1 MKLTIE
7 HVIDLVDQLP
17 KIIYMIMLV
26 VVKTRPNL

>member
-17 KIIYMIMLV
+17 KNNLYDLV
-26 VVKTRPNL
+26 VVKTRLNL